1 MARDMSVKQG
11 EDQRSSVGPGEDCLV
26 TVGVLTEQRV
36 TYSTVTALV
45 HQPQLARH
53 QAGNTLAEGIVKIFS
68 YQIFLY
74 QIFC

>member
-36 TYSTVTALV
+36 TYRTVAAPGL
-45 HQPQLARH
+45 QPQLARH
-53 QAGNTLAEGIVKIFS
+53 QAGHTLADRVAEIFS
-68 YQIFLY
+68 YH
-74 QIFC
+74 